1 MDTPMTPQE
10 AFNEALRRAGSQA
23 ALARIVGKKQ
33 PAISKRLRG
42 SCRAEPTEAIAIERA
57 TGVAREAL
65 CPDVFNPNTTSSVLP
80 GNEVVEGGAPIEN
93 GNRRAEMQCV
103 KP

>member
-1 MDTPMTPQE
+1 MTPQQ
-10 AFNEALRRAGSQA
+10 AFSEALRRAGSQA

-42 SCRAEPTEAIAIERA
+42 TCRAEPTEAIAIERE

-65 CPDVFNPNTTSSVLP
+65 CPDVFNPTTSSVVLP
-80 GNEVVEGGAPIEN
+80 CPEEVEGGAPIVPCD
-93 GNRRAEMQCV
+93 RRAISQSASS
-103 KP
+103 

>member
-23 ALARIVGKKQ
+23 ALATIVGKRQ

-42 SCRAEPTEAIAIERA
+42 TCRAEPTEAIAIERE
-57 TGVAREAL
+57 TGVPRAAL
-65 CPDVFNPNTTSSVLP
+65 CPEVFNPDPTSSVLP
-80 GNEVVEGGAPIEN
+80 GSEVVEGGAPIVP
-93 GNRRAEMQCV
+93 GDRRAKMQCV
-103 KP
+103 KS